1 MAHARQAI
9 REAVAAAVTGLAST
23 GARVFQSRMHAQDAL
38 PCLLV
43 TTNGEEVSRE
53 DLGDLEE
60 RELDVEVVG
69 VAKAAAD
76 VDDDLDDIAAEVE
89 TAIGANN
96 TLGGRVK
103 RMHLTGIRIE
113 FDDELEQPVGLVRI
127 TYRCTYYTNAG
138 VPGTTL

>member
-9 REAVAAAVTGLAST
+9 REALAAALIGLAST
-23 GARVFQSRMHAQDAL
+23 GARVFQSRMRPQDSL
-38 PCLLV
+38 PCLLA
-43 TTNGEEVSRE
+43 TTNDEDVQRVDMDSIEER
-53 DLGDLEE
+53 DIDLEI
-60 RELDVEVVG
+60 VG

-76 VDDDLDDIAAEVE
+76 VDDVLDTIAAEVE

-103 RMHLTGIRIE
+103 RMHLTRLRYE
-113 FDDELEQPVGLVRI
+113 FDDELDQPVGLVRL
-127 TYRCTYYTNAG
+127 TYRSTYFTNAG

>member
-1 MAHARQAI
+1 MHARQAI
-9 REAVAAAVTGLAST
+9 RQAAAAAVTGLAST
-23 GARVFQSRMHAQDAL
+23 GARVFQSRMRAQEAL

-43 TTNGEEVSRE
+43 TADDERI
-53 DLGDLEE
+53 DRADMDALEE
-60 RELDVEVVG
+60 RELEVVILG

-76 VDDDLDDIAAEVE
+76 VDDALDTIAEEIE

-103 RMHLTGIRIE
+103 RMHLAALRPE
-113 FDDELEQPVGLVRI
+113 FDDELEQPVGLIRL
-127 TYRCTYYTNAG
+127 TYRCTYFTNAG

>member
-9 REAVAAAVTGLAST
+9 REALAAALTGLAST
-23 GARVFQSRMHAQDAL
+23 GARVFQSRMRAQDAL

-43 TTNGEEVSRE
+43 TTNDE
-53 DLGDLEE
+53 DIQRVDMDSIEE
-60 RELDVEVVG
+60 RDIAVEIIG

-76 VDDDLDDIAAEVE
+76 IDDVLDTIAAEVE

-103 RMHLTGIRIE
+103 SMHLTRLRPE
-113 FDDELEQPVGLVRI
+113 FDDELEQPAGLVRL
-127 TYRCTYYTNAG
+127 TYRCIYFTNAG

>member
-1 MAHARQAI
+1 MSHARQAI
-9 REAVAAAVTGLAST
+9 REAVATAVTGLAST
-23 GARVFQSRMHAQDAL
+23 GARVFQSRMRAQEDL
-38 PCLLV
+38 PCLQV
-43 TTNGEEVSRE
+43 ATNGEEISRE
-53 DLGDLEE
+53 DLDALEE
-60 RELDVEVVG
+60 RDLEVEIIG
-69 VAKAAAD
+69 VAKAAGD

-113 FDDELEQPVGLVRI
+113 FDDELEQPVGLIRL
-127 TYRCTYYTNAG
+127 TYRCTYFTNAG